1 MNFIYSTIPPAQLLR
16 ENISLNVTKS
26 KTVNYHSFTKC
37 SFMEIFK
44 VFDDGNRAQF
54 VGQEERKLDV
64 NVYSM
69 RVIIFY
75 TTTS

>member
-1 MNFIYSTIPPAQLLR
+1 
-16 ENISLNVTKS
+16 
-26 KTVNYHSFTKC
+26 
-37 SFMEIFK
+37 MEIFK